1 MSRDVGATAD
11 DKSHIVHAEDLTPG
25 QVIQLGSHTVCE
37 SEIIAFATQWDPQFF
52 HLDPVRAAA
61 ESQFGGLIASG
72 LHTLSIYQRLWV
84 DSRTQPW
91 RVIAGA
97 TMSDVAFLRPVRPGD
112 VLTGHTV
119 IDDVRFEPD
128 KHRGRVTFAGALSNQ
143 DDKLVLRVTTAVYLG
158 ARTA

>member
-1 MSRDVGATAD
+1 MTQPRRV
-11 DKSHIVHAEDLTPG
+11 LR
-25 QVIQLGSHTVCE
+25 LGRHRPPKV
-37 SEIIAFATQWDPQFF
+37 IIAYRKFVVAEVLNRVAS
-52 HLDPVRAAA
+52 HLDPARAAA

-84 DSRTQPW
+84 NSRTQPW

-128 KHRGRVTFAGALSNQ
+128 KHRGRVTFAGALGNQ

>member
-11 DKSHIVHAEDLTPG
+11 DNSHIVHAEDLTPG
-25 QVIQLGSHTVCE
+25 QVMQLGSHTVRE
-37 SEIIAFATQWDPQFF
+37 SDIIDFARQWDPQFF
-52 HLDPVRAAA
+52 HIDPARAAA

-97 TMSDVAFLRPVRPGD
+97 TMNDVAFLRPVRPGD
-112 VLTGHTV
+112 VLTGHTA
-119 IDDVRFEPD
+119 IDDIDLEPD

-143 DDKLVLRVTTAVYLG
+143 DDKRVLRVTTSVYLG
-158 ARTA
+158 ARTV